1 MLEIG
6 KSGSM
11 SGVEETGRGCDS
23 ARGQAKVNPRN
34 RLRQTLAVPRLPPT
48 LHCSEP
54 LTARRAQAWPVN
66 CAPRPASGPVP
77 SLNVE
82 VRREGARNQ
91 RVKVPPE
98 EEVGHLGSNL
108 AGTAGDRWTRSPETK
123 ASKGG

>member
-48 LHCSEP
+48 LHCW
-54 LTARRAQAWPVN
+54 RAWPE
-66 CAPRPASGPVP
+66 P